1 MKLLFGFILI
11 LFVFAISCQN
21 KGAEPLNS
29 TLSLDSLLLKYPDSV
44 NLLVKHGELALT
56 NFKYDIAIADAA
68 KAFRLDSSRLDTRM
82 LYADA
87 ICNNPAI
94 QNADIT
100 KAQFHYQKL
109 IKKEPK
115 NIRALVGMAMTY
127 TLRQDFD
134 NSFKYINRALK
145 INPRYRNAY
154 VLKGS
159 NYRMLGNTK
168 LAISSYE
175 TAVQQ
180 DPNFYGGYLMLGA
193 LYQYEKNPICIQYYT
208 TATQLQPN
216 NPDCLYALA
225 YAKEIFGQEND
236 AKMIY
241 RKMIRIDSTYYEAY
255 FQLGYIKQFT
265 DLDLDSAL
273 YFYNAA
279 LDIEPRHIE
288 SNHNIGLIYEDK
300 KDISRALLS
309 YAKVLKYN
317 PEFELTKERVA
328 VLKKRR

>member
-87 ICNNPAI
+87 ICNNPAL

-109 IKKEPK
+109 IKKAPK
-115 NIRALVGMAMTY
+115 NVRALVGMAMTY

-193 LYQYEKNPICIQYYT
+193 LYQYEKDPICIQYYT
-208 TATQLQPN
+208 TASQLQPN

-265 DLDLDSAL
+265 DIDLDSAL

-300 KDISRALLS
+300 KDISKALLS

-317 PEFELTKERVA
+317 PEFKLTLERVA

>member
-29 TLSLDSLLLKYPDSV
+29 NLSLDSLLLKYPDSV
-44 NLLVKHGELALT
+44 NILVKHGELALT

-168 LAISSYE
+168 LAISSYD

-193 LYQYEKNPICIQYYT
+193 LYQYEKDPICIQYYT

-265 DLDLDSAL
+265 DIDLDSAL

-300 KDISRALLS
+300 KDISKALLS

-317 PEFELTKERVA
+317 PEFKLTLERVA

>member
-193 LYQYEKNPICIQYYT
+193 LYQYEKDPICIQYYT
-208 TATQLQPN
+208 TASQLQPN

-265 DLDLDSAL
+265 DIDLDSAL

>member
-29 TLSLDSLLLKYPDSV
+29 NLSLDSLLLKYPDNV
-44 NLLVKHGELALT
+44 NILVKHGELALT

-68 KAFRLDSSRLDTRM
+68 KAFRLDSSRQDTRM

-193 LYQYEKNPICIQYYT
+193 LYQYGKDPICIQYYI
-208 TATQLQPN
+208 TASQLQPN

-236 AKMIY
+236 AKTIY

-265 DLDLDSAL
+265 DSDLDSAL

-288 SNHNIGLIYEDK
+288 SYHNIGLIYEDK
-300 KDISRALLS
+300 KDISKALLS

>member
-1 MKLLFGFILI
+1 MKIFLGVLLVFY
-11 LFVFAISCQN
+11 FVSSSCKN
-21 KGAEPLNS
+21 KKALPIETGA
-29 TLSLDSLLLKYPDSV
+29 SLDSLLLKYPDSV
-44 NLLVKHGELALT
+44 NILVKHGELALT

-193 LYQYEKNPICIQYYT
+193 LYQYEKDPICIQYYT

>member
-11 LFVFAISCQN
+11 LFVFAISCQD

-109 IKKEPK
+109 IKKDPK

-134 NSFKYINRALK
+134 NSFKYINLALK

-193 LYQYEKNPICIQYYT
+193 LYQYEKDPICIQYYT

-300 KDISRALLS
+300 KDNSRALLS

-317 PEFELTKERVA
+317 PEFELTLERVA

>member
-11 LFVFAISCQN
+11 LFVFAISCQD

-109 IKKEPK
+109 IKKDPK
-115 NIRALVGMAMTY
+115 NVRALVGLANTY
-127 TLRQDFD
+127 SLRQDFD
-134 NSFKYINRALK
+134 NSFKYINLALK

-154 VLKGS
+154 ILKGS

-193 LYQYEKNPICIQYYT
+193 LYQYEKDPICIQYYT

-216 NPDCLYALA
+216 NPDCLYSLA
-225 YAKEIFGQEND
+225 YAKELFGQEKE
-236 AKMIY
+236 AAMIY
-241 RKMIRIDSTYYEAY
+241 RKMIKLDSTYYEAN
-255 FQLGYIKQFT
+255 FQLGFIKQFT

-273 YFYNAA
+273 YFYNEA

-300 KDISRALLS
+300 KDNSRALLS

-317 PEFELTKERVA
+317 PEFELTLERVA

>member
-11 LFVFAISCQN
+11 LFVFAISCQD

-134 NSFKYINRALK
+134 NSFIYINRALK

-180 DPNFYGGYLMLGA
+180 DPDFYGGYLMIGA
-193 LYQYEKNPICIQYYT
+193 LYQYEKDPICIQYYT

-300 KDISRALLS
+300 KDNSRALLS

-317 PEFELTKERVA
+317 PEFELTLERVA

>member
-29 TLSLDSLLLKYPDSV
+29 NLSLDSLLLKYPDSV
-44 NLLVKHGELALT
+44 NILVKHGELALT

-193 LYQYEKNPICIQYYT
+193 LYQYEKDPICIQYYT
-208 TATQLQPN
+208 TASQLQPN

-265 DLDLDSAL
+265 DIDLDSAL

-300 KDISRALLS
+300 KDISKALLS

-317 PEFELTKERVA
+317 PEFKLTLERVA

>member
-29 TLSLDSLLLKYPDSV
+29 NLSLDSLLLKYPDSV
-44 NLLVKHGELALT
+44 NILVKHGELALT

-193 LYQYEKNPICIQYYT
+193 LYQYEKDPICIQYYT

-265 DLDLDSAL
+265 DIDLDSAL

-300 KDISRALLS
+300 KDISKALLS

-317 PEFELTKERVA
+317 PEFKLTLERVA

>member
-29 TLSLDSLLLKYPDSV
+29 NLSLDSLLLKYPDSV
-44 NLLVKHGELALT
+44 NILVKHGELALT

-180 DPNFYGGYLMLGA
+180 DPNFYGGYLMIGA
-193 LYQYEKNPICIQYYT
+193 LYQYEKDPICIQYYT

-241 RKMIRIDSTYYEAY
+241 RKMIRIDTTYYEAY

-300 KDISRALLS
+300 KDISKALLS

-317 PEFELTKERVA
+317 PEFKLTLERVA

>member
-11 LFVFAISCQN
+11 LFVFAISCQD

-29 TLSLDSLLLKYPDSV
+29 TPSLDSLLLKYPDSV

-180 DPNFYGGYLMLGA
+180 DPNFYGGYLMIGA
-193 LYQYEKNPICIQYYT
+193 LYQYEKDPICIQYYT

-300 KDISRALLS
+300 KDNSRALLS

-317 PEFELTKERVA
+317 PEFELTLERVA

>member
-29 TLSLDSLLLKYPDSV
+29 NLSLDSLLLKYPDSV
-44 NLLVKHGELALT
+44 NILVKHGELALT

-193 LYQYEKNPICIQYYT
+193 LYQYEKDPICIQYYT

-300 KDISRALLS
+300 KDISKALLS

-317 PEFELTKERVA
+317 PEFKLTLERVA

>member
-109 IKKEPK
+109 IKKDPK

-145 INPRYRNAY
+145 INPRYRDAY
-154 VLKGS
+154 ILKGT
-159 NYRMLGNTK
+159 NYRILGNLK

-180 DPNFYGGYLMLGA
+180 DPSFYGGYLMLGA
-193 LYQYEKNPICIQYYT
+193 LYESQKNSICIEYYT
-208 TATQLQPN
+208 TAAQLQPS
-216 NPDCLYALA
+216 NPDVLYSLA
-225 YAKEIFGQEND
+225 YSKQIFGQEND
-236 AKMIY
+236 AKIIY
-241 RKMIRIDSTYYEAY
+241 RKMILIDTTGVAY
-255 FQLGYIKQFT
+255 FQLGYMKQFS
-265 DLDLDSAL
+265 DKDLDSAL
-273 YFYNAA
+273 YFYNAT

-288 SNHNIGLIYEDK
+288 SHHNIGLIYEDK
-300 KDISRALLS
+300 KDISNALLS

-317 PEFELTKERVA
+317 PDFELTKKQVA
-328 VLKKRR
+328 VLKKRL

>member
-1 MKLLFGFILI
+1 MKIIFGIFL
-11 LFVFAISCQN
+11 VFSLVLVSCKN
-21 KGAEPLNS
+21 KPVLGNNS
-29 TLSLDSLLLKYPDSV
+29 TLSLDSLLLKHPDSV

-68 KAFRLDSSRLDTRM
+68 KAFRLDSSRLDTRL
-82 LYADA
+82 LYAEA

-94 QNADIT
+94 QNADVT
-100 KAQFHYQKL
+100 KAQYHYKKL
-109 IKKEPK
+109 ISKDPK
-115 NIRALVGMAMTY
+115 NVRALVGLANTY
-127 TLRQDFD
+127 SLRQDFD

-154 VLKGS
+154 ILKGS
-159 NYRMLGNTK
+159 NYRILGNVK

-180 DPNFYGGYLMLGA
+180 DPSFYGGYLMLGA
-193 LYQYEKNPICIQYYT
+193 LYESEKKSICIEYYT
-208 TATQLQPN
+208 TASQLQPK
-216 NPDCLYALA
+216 NPDVLYSLA
-225 YAKEIFGQEND
+225 YAKQIFGQENY

-265 DLDLDSAL
+265 DVDLDSAL

-300 KDISRALLS
+300 KDISKALLS

-317 PEFELTKERVA
+317 PEFKLTLERVA

>member
-11 LFVFAISCQN
+11 LFAFAISCQN

-44 NLLVKHGELALT
+44 NLLVKHGERAL
-56 NFKYDIAIADAA
+56 NNYQYDIAIADAA
-68 KAFRLDSSRLDTRM
+68 KAFRLDSLRADTRV

-94 QNADIT
+94 QNAGIT

-109 IKKEPK
+109 LKQDPK

-127 TLRQDFD
+127 TLRRDFD

-145 INPRYRNAY
+145 INPRYRSAY
-154 VLKGS
+154 VLKGN
-159 NYRMLGNTK
+159 NYRLLGNTK

-180 DPNFYGGYLMLGA
+180 DTKFYGGYLMLGA
-193 LYQYEKNPICIQYYT
+193 LYQYEKDPICIQYYT

-216 NPDCLYALA
+216 NPDCLYSLA
-225 YAKEIFGQEND
+225 YAKELFGQEKE
-236 AKMIY
+236 AAMIY
-241 RKMIRIDSTYYEAY
+241 RKMIKLDSTYYEAN

-265 DLDLDSAL
+265 DIDLDSAL

-300 KDISRALLS
+300 KDISKALLS

-317 PEFELTKERVA
+317 PEFKLTLERVA

>member
-11 LFVFAISCQN
+11 LFVFAISCQD

-109 IKKEPK
+109 IKKDPK

-134 NSFKYINRALK
+134 NSFKYINLALK

-193 LYQYEKNPICIQYYT
+193 LYQYEKDPICIQYYT

>member
-87 ICNNPAI
+87 ICNNPAL

-109 IKKEPK
+109 IKKAPK
-115 NIRALVGMAMTY
+115 NVRALVGMAMTY

-193 LYQYEKNPICIQYYT
+193 LYQYEKDPICIQYYT

>member
-11 LFVFAISCQN
+11 LFVFAISCQD

-180 DPNFYGGYLMLGA
+180 DPDFYGGYLMIGA
-193 LYQYEKNPICIQYYT
+193 LYQYEKDPICIQYYT

-288 SNHNIGLIYEDK
+288 SNHNMGLIYEDK

-317 PEFELTKERVA
+317 PEFKLTLERVA

>member
-1 MKLLFGFILI
+1 MKIFIGIFLVYSLFL
-11 LFVFAISCQN
+11 VSCAN
-21 KGAEPLNS
+21 KTVLGHNS
-29 TLSLDSLLLKYPDSV
+29 TLSLDSLLLKHPDSV

-82 LYADA
+82 LYAEA

-94 QNADIT
+94 QNADVT
-100 KAQFHYQKL
+100 KAQYHYKKL
-109 IKKEPK
+109 ISKDPK
-115 NIRALVGMAMTY
+115 NVRALVGLANTY
-127 TLRQDFD
+127 SLRQDFD

-154 VLKGS
+154 ILKGS
-159 NYRMLGNTK
+159 NYRILGNVK

-180 DPNFYGGYLMLGA
+180 DPSFYGGYLMLGA
-193 LYQYEKNPICIQYYT
+193 LYESEKNSICIEYYT
-208 TATQLQPN
+208 TASQLQPK
-216 NPDCLYALA
+216 NPDVLYSLA
-225 YAKEIFGQEND
+225 YSKQIFGQEKE
-236 AKMIY
+236 AAIIY
-241 RKMIRIDSTYYEAY
+241 RKMIKLDSTYYEAN

-288 SNHNIGLIYEDK
+288 SNHNMGLIYEDK

-317 PEFELTKERVA
+317 PEFKLTLERVA

>member
-29 TLSLDSLLLKYPDSV
+29 NLSLDSLLLKYPDSV
-44 NLLVKHGELALT
+44 NILVKHGELALT

-193 LYQYEKNPICIQYYT
+193 LYQYEKDPICIQYYT

-265 DLDLDSAL
+265 DIDLDSAL

-300 KDISRALLS
+300 KDISKALLS

>member
-1 MKLLFGFILI
+1 MKWLFINLFIFLL
-11 LFVFAISCQN
+11 VVTSCNQ
-21 KGAEPLNS
+21 KGKKSDAS
-29 TLSLDSLLLKYPDSV
+29 AVSLDSLLIIYPDSV
-44 NLLVKHGELALT
+44 DLLVRHGEFALG
-56 NFKYDIAIADAA
+56 NFQYDVLIADAA
-68 KAFRLDSSRLDTRM
+68 RAFRLDSARADTRM

-94 QNADIT
+94 QNSDIS
-100 KAQFHYQKL
+100 KAQYHYQKL
-109 IKKEPK
+109 IKQDAK
-115 NIRALVGMAMTY
+115 NTRALVGMAMTF

-134 NSFKYINRALK
+134 NSFKFINRALK

-180 DPNFYGGYLMLGA
+180 DSKFYGGYLMLGA

-208 TATQLQPN
+208 TAAQLQPT

-225 YAKEIFGQEND
+225 YAKEIFGQENE
-236 AKMIY
+236 AKSIY
-241 RKMIRIDSTYYEAY
+241 RNMIAIDSTYYEAY

-265 DLDLDSAL
+265 DLDIDSAL
-273 YFYNAA
+273 YFYNEVLA
-279 LDIEPRHIE
+279 IEPRHVE
-288 SNHNIGLIYEDK
+288 SNHNVGLIYEDK
-300 KDISRALLS
+300 KDFSKALFS
-309 YAKVLKYN
+309 YAKVLKIN
-317 PEFELTKERVA
+317 PDFELTKERVA

>member
-193 LYQYEKNPICIQYYT
+193 LYQYEKDPICIQYYT
-208 TATQLQPN
+208 TASQLQPN

-265 DLDLDSAL
+265 DIDLDSAL

-300 KDISRALLS
+300 KDISKALLS

-317 PEFELTKERVA
+317 PEFKLTLERVA